1 MGGDG
6 EKDNWK
12 EGRGTWE
19 GGEGREGELGPRGM
33 GEGEKQAIK
42 ADKNTAVACLPFL
55 TSVFSVF
62 LVISQM
68 G

>member
-1 MGGDG
+1 
-6 EKDNWK
+6 
-12 EGRGTWE
+12 
-19 GGEGREGELGPRGM
+19 M

-55 TSVFSVF
+55 SSVFPVF